1 MDAIWRQIFP
11 YLVGLLLAVA
21 VAYPAGSMEPR
32 RERRFFTV
40 AIAVVVLGFL
50 GFPLTQ
56 GDALGLAWE
65 LAAVVALGALLALS
79 GKVAVLLPIV
89 WIGHGAWDLLFLV
102 GATPIDKP
110 AWVCELCVPF
120 DLVIGVYVWT
130 RLGRWRAAGA

>member
-1 MDAIWRQIFP
+1 MALAYQQLFS
-11 YLVGLLLAVA
+11 YAVGLLLAVA
-21 VAYPAGSMEPR
+21 VTYPASFMPAR

-40 AIAVVVLGFL
+40 AMAVVALGFF

-56 GDALGLAWE
+56 GDPRGLAWE
-65 LAAVVALGALLALS
+65 LGAAAALVALLALS
-79 GKVAVLLPIV
+79 LRFAGLVPLAWL
-89 WIGHGAWDLLFLV
+89 GHGAWDLLFLV

-120 DLVIGVYVWT
+120 DIAIGIYLLT